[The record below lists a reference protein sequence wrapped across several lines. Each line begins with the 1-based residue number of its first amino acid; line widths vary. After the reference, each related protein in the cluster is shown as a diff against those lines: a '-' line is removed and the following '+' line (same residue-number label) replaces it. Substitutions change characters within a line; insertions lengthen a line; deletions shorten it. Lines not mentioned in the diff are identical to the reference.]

1 VRGKGFIKRK
11 NTVISGIVHQ
21 GHILMKSG
29 HRIHGVQRRK
39 IIRIGTAQTSLKCS
53 REIWI
58 ETGRPPWLLIHDP
71 IYEKIFRNR
80 AWLRLGRIGSR
91 SM

>member
-11 NTVISGIVHQ
+11 NTAILGVIHH
-21 GHILMKSG
+21 GHILIKSG
-29 HRIHGVQRRK
+29 HRIHGIQQRK
-39 IIRIGTAQTSLKCS
+39 IIRIGIAQTSLKCS

-58 ETGRPPWLLIHDP
+58 ETERLPWLVNRDP

-80 AWLRLGRIGSR
+80 AWLRLGRVGSG

>member
-1 VRGKGFIKRK
+1 MRGKGFIKRK
-11 NTVISGIVHQ
+11 NTAILGIIHHQ
-21 GHILMKSG
+21 HILMKSG
-29 HRIHGVQRRK
+29 HRIHGIQQPTVL
-39 IIRIGTAQTSLKCS
+39 RIGIAQTSLKCS

-58 ETGRPPWLLIHDP
+58 ETERLPWLVGRDP

-80 AWLRLGRIGSR
+80 AWLRLGRVGSR

>member
-11 NTVISGIVHQ
+11 NTAILGIIHHQ
-21 GHILMKSG
+21 HILMKSG
-29 HRIHGVQRRK
+29 HRIHGIQRRK
-39 IIRIGTAQTSLKCS
+39 IIRIYTAQTSLKCR

-58 ETGRPPWLLIHDP
+58 ETKRLPWLVSRDP

-80 AWLRLGRIGSR
+80 AWLRLGRVGSR
-91 SM
+91 RM

>member
-11 NTVISGIVHQ
+11 NTAILGIIHHQ
-21 GHILMKSG
+21 HILMKSG
-29 HRIHGVQRRK
+29 HRIHGIQRRK
-39 IIRIGTAQTSLKCS
+39 IIRIGIAQTSLKCS

-58 ETGRPPWLLIHDP
+58 ETERLPWLVNRDP

-80 AWLRLGRIGSR
+80 AWLRLGRVGSR

>member
-1 VRGKGFIKRK
+1 
-11 NTVISGIVHQ
+11 
-21 GHILMKSG
+21 MKSG
-29 HRIHGVQRRK
+29 HRIHGIQQPTVL
-39 IIRIGTAQTSLKCS
+39 RIGIAQTSLKCS

-58 ETGRPPWLLIHDP
+58 ETERLPWLVSRDP

-80 AWLRLGRIGSR
+80 AWLRLGRVGSR

>member
-11 NTVISGIVHQ
+11 NTAILGIIHHQ
-21 GHILMKSG
+21 HILMKSG
-29 HRIHGVQRRK
+29 HRIHGIQQPTVLC
-39 IIRIGTAQTSLKCS
+39 IGIAQTSLKCS

-58 ETGRPPWLLIHDP
+58 ETKRLPWLVNRDP

-80 AWLRLGRIGSR
+80 AWLRLGRVGSR
-91 SM
+91 RM

>member
-11 NTVISGIVHQ
+11 NTAISWIVHQ
-21 GHILMKSG
+21 GQLSMKSG
-29 HRIHGVQRRK
+29 HRIYWIQRRK
-39 IIRIGTAQTSLKCS
+39 IIRMGTAQTSLKCS

-58 ETGRPPWLLIHDP
+58 ETERLPWLVSRDP

-91 SM
+91 SL

>member
-1 VRGKGFIKRK
+1 
-11 NTVISGIVHQ
+11 
-21 GHILMKSG
+21 MKSG
-29 HRIHGVQRRK
+29 HRIHGIQQPTVL
-39 IIRIGTAQTSLKCS
+39 RIGIAQTSLKCS

-58 ETGRPPWLLIHDP
+58 ETKRLPWLVNRDP

-80 AWLRLGRIGSR
+80 AWLRLGRVGSR